1 MPFTYKMEYT
11 VNLIVFLNT
20 NGWKKINKLKKKN
33 TNGWQSKNLTN
44 LDHFPSNFFVVE
56 IK

>member
-1 MPFTYKMEYT
+1 MPFTYKMEYM

-20 NGWKKINKLKKKN
+20 NA
-33 TNGWQSKNLTN
+33 WQSKNLTN
-44 LDHFPSNFFVVE
+44 LDHFPSIFFVVVVVVVE